1 MTAPTL
7 RAWLR
12 RLREEDLLA
21 VVTRQVD
28 PRFETAA
35 VTRRLDGRR
44 AALFTRPGDAGIP
57 VVAGVACTR
66 WMLAAACG
74 TDEAGLVDRLLEAEA
89 APRPCATVPG
99 SEAPVQERVLT
110 EGIDLMALLPIPV
123 HHERDGGH
131 HVSAGLCVV
140 RDPVTRVQN
149 VSIHRLQAVGPDR
162 FTALILPRHTDQL
175 YRAAEARGEALECA
189 IVIGADVAT
198 ILASQSHVP
207 FGVSE
212 LEVASALHDEPL
224 PVVRCR
230 TVDVDV
236 PAGAEIVIEGR
247 IVPHERLPEGPF
259 GEFPRYY
266 GPLSE
271 KHVIDVTAITHRERP
286 IFHDILPAGREHLLL
301 GAVPREASL
310 LRGLRRTFPTVRAA
324 HMTPGGTCRFHAVV
338 SMEKEQEGQARNVIL
353 ATLANNFDIK
363 HVWVVDADVDVF
375 DPEAVEWAFATRFQA
390 DRDVLV
396 VAGAQGS
403 RLDPSADE
411 GVSAKMGFD
420 CTIPLAA
427 EPERYE
433 VIRIPGADSVRVDD
447 YVDAGAEL
455 PEL

>member
-7 RAWLR
+7 RAWIG
-12 RLREEDLLA
+12 RLREDGHLA
-21 VVTRQVD
+21 VVTRRVD
-28 PRFETAA
+28 PRFEMAA
-35 VTRRLDGRR
+35 VTRRLDGRKAVWYAR
-44 AALFTRPGDAGIP
+44 AGDTGMP

-89 APRPCATVPG
+89 RPRPCAVVPA
-99 SEAPVQERVLT
+99 SEAPVQERVRLD
-110 EGIDLMALLPIPV
+110 GIDLMALLPVPV
-123 HHERDGGH
+123 HHEKDGGH

-140 RDPVTRVQN
+140 RDPVTRAQN
-149 VSIHRLQAVGPDR
+149 VSIHRLQVAGPDR

-175 YRAAEARGEALECA
+175 YRAAEARGEPLECA

-212 LEVASALHDEPL
+212 LEVASALHDDPL

-236 PAGAEIVIEGR
+236 PAAAEIVIEGR
-247 IVPHERLPEGPF
+247 IVPHERLSEGPF

-266 GPLSE
+266 GPRSD

-301 GAVPREASL
+301 GALPREASL
-310 LRGLRRTFPTVRAA
+310 LWGLRRTFPAVRAV
-324 HMTPGGTCRFHAVV
+324 HMTPGGSCRFHAVV
-338 SMEKEQEGQARNVIL
+338 SMEKRQEGQGRNVIL
-353 ATLANNFDIK
+353 ATLGNNFDIK
-363 HVWVVDADVDVF
+363 HAWVVDADVDVF
-375 DPEAVEWAFATRFQA
+375 DPEAVEWALATRFQA
-390 DRDVLV
+390 DRDLVLV
-396 VAGAQGS
+396 PGAQGS
-403 RLDPSADE
+403 RLDPSAD
-411 GVSAKMGFD
+411 GGISAKLGFD
-420 CTIPLAA
+420 CTIPIGA
-427 EPERYE
+427 EPGRYE
-433 VIRIPGADSVRVDD
+433 VIRIPGADAVAVDD
-447 YVDAGAEL
+447 YVDPMAEL